1 MKANIFTIDRCL
13 LPLSVFALINL
24 TAIASLGAEEPKDIS
39 GQQNQTETITQ
50 TENVEQSQA
59 ITNLYQ
65 AETWSIAPEY
75 KINSQFKPQEA
86 IDWENIKIDFDS
98 ELELNL

>member
-1 MKANIFTIDRCL
+1 MKANIFTIDHCL

-24 TAIASLGAEEPKDIS
+24 TAIASLGAEKEKDKS

-50 TENVEQSQA
+50 PEKIEQSQA
-59 ITNLYQ
+59 ITTLYQ
-65 AETWSIAPEY
+65 AESWLIAPEY
-75 KINSQFKPQEA
+75 KINSQLKPQEA
-86 IDWENIKIDFDS
+86 IDWENIKIEFDP